1 MKLGFTQL
9 WQCQPPSCDG
19 RQVKKWS
26 IRLAISP
33 LSFKIYS
40 SEGYERD
47 TETNFTQ
54 VSDEEQNQANSLRC
68 KHCNTLLGSVNEH
81 EVGYRIWKSRV
92 TLLQD
97 PDALTE
103 SHDSAIFIA
112 AQLLHLI
119 ESSIARK
126 VMVHG
131 NANGGLLCWIFN
143 PDIYYSSSK
152 RGPTVHRAM
161 KVFYKEV
168 QDPLLMLDKHNS
180 TFEELVLPMPELAEL
195 KTTLQSSAQV
205 LPQSARTFQDWQ
217 VGLLDRYEERPSGQV
232 VMDENA
238 LNHPGPREI
247 QLFGRPEGWS
257 ELFV

>member
-1 MKLGFTQL
+1 M
-9 WQCQPPSCDG
+9 
-19 RQVKKWS
+19 
-26 IRLAISP
+26 A
-33 LSFKIYS
+33 
-40 SEGYERD
+40 
-47 TETNFTQ
+47 
-54 VSDEEQNQANSLRC
+54 
-68 KHCNTLLGSVNEH
+68 
-81 EVGYRIWKSRV
+81 
-92 TLLQD
+92 LLQT
-97 PDALTE
+97 PEANPE
-103 SHDSAIFIA
+103 SYDSAIFVA

-126 VMVHG
+126 VVVHS
-131 NANGGLLCWIFN
+131 NTDDGLLCWIFN

-168 QDPLLMLDKHNS
+168 QDPLQMLDEHNS
-180 TFEELVLPMPELAEL
+180 SLEELALPDLELVEL
-195 KTTLQSSAQV
+195 KKTLKDSAQV

-217 VGLLDRYEERPSGQV
+217 VGLLDRYEEHPSGQMA
-232 VMDENA
+232 MDENA